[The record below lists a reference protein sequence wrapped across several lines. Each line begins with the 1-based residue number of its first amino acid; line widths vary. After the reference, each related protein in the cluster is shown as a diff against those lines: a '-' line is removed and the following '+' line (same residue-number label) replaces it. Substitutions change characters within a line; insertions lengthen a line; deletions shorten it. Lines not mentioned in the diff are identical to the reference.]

1 MSALPVLLSRR
12 IKEGI
17 HMKNPKWIVLLA
29 VALSLGTG
37 TALADPPDQ
46 HQDASTQMKHK
57 PAAATSK
64 DDTSASAT
72 STTSGN
78 EVVGTIT
85 AVDGMV
91 YTINDFRGKSHELEL
106 ADKNVQ
112 WGGPT
117 QIGSRVKARVEG
129 NQITELVNLEE

>member
-1 MSALPVLLSRR
+1 MTNAKWTVLL
-12 IKEGI
+12 I
-17 HMKNPKWIVLLA
+17 

-37 TALADPPDQ
+37 SALADPPDQ
-46 HQDASTQMKHK
+46 HQDASTQLKSK
-57 PAAATSK
+57 TSTTTSK
-64 DDTSASAT
+64 DDASTISSKDDSSASAT
-72 STTSGN
+72 ANN
-78 EVVGTIT
+78 EVVGTLT
-85 AVDGMV
+85 SVDGMV

-106 ADKNVQ
+106 ANENVQ